1 MSFSSPF
8 GSAAKTQ
15 PFGLG
20 VNSATTSSP
29 FGGSSLGTSA
39 FQSNAA
45 KPAFGGFSPP
55 ASSAPAFGAVST
67 ASPFAAPA
75 ATTMGSF
82 GTSTSQFGTANNAFG
97 AKPAFGAPTTNTLT
111 GWQGSTPTTNNGFL
125 STNTSA
131 PQNTF
136 GGGVGFGFGGQNTAA
151 QKPAFGS
158 TSTPFGAT
166 ATNMNTL
173 GSGLGSTFGT
183 NQSAFGATATSQPT
197 FGVSGTTQP
206 AFGTAATTPAFGANP
221 SPFGFGASSTV
232 PSQGN
237 MFGGQST
244 SSAMNMGAS
253 TPFGGGGNLFGA
265 TSAATPFGGAAS
277 QPTTTGAFG
286 GSQPFGQL
294 QNNSTSNAFG
304 LSQPSAGG
312 MFGAAPA
319 SNTGFGAF
327 GQSGALSAAGGTGNP
342 PFKPTQIT
350 DTVKGVSSSFNLQV
364 ITGMQP
370 YSAKSFEELRVEDY
384 RRGNK
389 TASTG
394 GGFGSTI
401 GTGAFGQQSSAFGAS
416 TTPTTNIFGGGAGAA
431 PAFGTFGASA
441 TPSTQG
447 MQFGS
452 TASPFGATT
461 QTTAGGFGTA
471 PGSTTF
477 GTAAPTSAFGS
488 AVSTP
493 SFGALGSN
501 FSFGKPATGFGS
513 TSTTTQS
520 APTGGMTFGG
530 FGTPASAPTSA
541 FGAPATNSFGFGATS
556 ATNSIKPAG
565 GGFGTTPA
573 PSFGTGLSFGSAATP
588 GFGLGST
595 TSLTAAPATTPTV
608 GSGFGGGFGFNLSSA
623 PSTMP
628 SFSLNNGG
636 LGGGMNQTIQQGG
649 FSNALGQTPA
659 VSQLAAPP
667 VISIDQKIDFL
678 AKKTNELAKEAKE
691 KSESVAPT
699 RSFAGFGASN
709 IASSKSAAPPTKLLP
724 RGIKKP
730 MLSSSLSMDKKFTNG
745 SKDNDQVLSSISPS
759 SFPVMR
765 SAKSLV
771 VSSMS
776 SPAPFDDLPLP
787 PSHHPALQ
795 TPLREGVNRS
805 YDGLNNRIVEDA
817 TGLTPIVSSTPTVPI
832 KTASSQSHQ
841 VNDDDLSITADR
853 LDQQQDL
860 DRLEE
865 SQLDVIKD
873 VAPKLERV
881 GYFTSPDI
889 QVLKKMSSAD
899 LSRVRSF
906 TVFRPNVGKI
916 EWEGL
921 TDVRNLDLDAI
932 VNIEPRE
939 VFVYK
944 DVDPPVQGTGLN
956 KAAIITLY
964 GVLSKPPLTAENK
977 AKFQT
982 KLKAFCASN
991 DATFLSYNDESG
1003 EWTFEVQHFSR
1014 YGFTDDDDKDS
1025 DGTMQ
1030 TPVEEEKE
1038 MISDFRNKRK
1048 LSADISKSNI
1058 ATNDE
1063 PASELEGLKKL
1074 KTILLRSTKTVEESS
1089 RVHSEARTLDA
1100 SIFSPIDKH
1109 AQSFLSSRSF
1119 DNVMDIS
1126 TSKELVPSMMNTA
1139 EIVDM
1144 SEASASMRMQ
1154 ATAPAF
1160 LPLEESP
1167 IVKGLLDAKQNALKT
1182 RGLFVPSRKQLS
1194 YSKTDLT
1201 DNLRT
1206 GPMGN
1211 AYVAMGRSF
1220 RVGWSHDGRI
1230 VHPGKFFT
1238 EGKDSGFAKEQR
1250 VVVEKIDCCG
1260 WARSGWK
1267 SVAPMTNIQH
1277 LLTALRCSS
1286 TFVNE
1291 NGASKWL
1298 VPQMLTEDFSSNQS
1312 FHALLKNLRR
1322 CTLLSTTDHPDWTLE
1337 KAISLVDAV
1346 FGQEIL
1352 CGSHSPDWMTSIDN
1366 SDDHPEKYQRRR
1378 EAISSW
1384 FESVT
1389 KHIVSGMR

>member
-1 MSFSSPF
+1 
-8 GSAAKTQ
+8 
-15 PFGLG
+15 
-20 VNSATTSSP
+20 
-29 FGGSSLGTSA
+29 
-39 FQSNAA
+39 
-45 KPAFGGFSPP
+45 
-55 ASSAPAFGAVST
+55 
-67 ASPFAAPA
+67 
-75 ATTMGSF
+75 
-82 GTSTSQFGTANNAFG
+82 
-97 AKPAFGAPTTNTLT
+97 
-111 GWQGSTPTTNNGFL
+111 
-125 STNTSA
+125 
-131 PQNTF
+131 
-136 GGGVGFGFGGQNTAA
+136 
-151 QKPAFGS
+151 
-158 TSTPFGAT
+158 
-166 ATNMNTL
+166 
-173 GSGLGSTFGT
+173 
-183 NQSAFGATATSQPT
+183 
-197 FGVSGTTQP
+197 
-206 AFGTAATTPAFGANP
+206 
-221 SPFGFGASSTV
+221 
-232 PSQGN
+232 
-237 MFGGQST
+237 
-244 SSAMNMGAS
+244 
-253 TPFGGGGNLFGA
+253 
-265 TSAATPFGGAAS
+265 
-277 QPTTTGAFG
+277 
-286 GSQPFGQL
+286 
-294 QNNSTSNAFG
+294 
-304 LSQPSAGG
+304 
-312 MFGAAPA
+312 
-319 SNTGFGAF
+319 
-327 GQSGALSAAGGTGNP
+327 
-342 PFKPTQIT
+342 
-350 DTVKGVSSSFNLQV
+350 
-364 ITGMQP
+364 MQP
-370 YSAKSFEELRVEDY
+370 YSAKSFEELRLEDY

-389 TASTG
+389 TPSSG

-401 GTGAFGQQSSAFGAS
+401 GTGAFGQQSSAFGTS
-416 TTPTTNIFGGGAGAA
+416 TTSTTNIFGGGAAAA
-431 PAFGTFGASA
+431 PAFGTFAASA

-461 QTTAGGFGTA
+461 QTTGGGFGTA
-471 PGSTTF
+471 PAGSTTF

-488 AVSTP
+488 AASTP

-501 FSFGKPATGFGS
+501 FSFGKPTTGFGS

-520 APTGGMTFGG
+520 APTGGMAFGG
-530 FGTPASAPTSA
+530 FGTPASAPTTT
-541 FGAPATNSFGFGATS
+541 FGAPSATSFGFGATS
-556 ATNSIKPAG
+556 TTSSIKPAG

-573 PSFGTGLSFGSAATP
+573 PSFGTGLSFGSATTP

-595 TSLTAAPATTPTV
+595 TSLTAAPATTPSV
-608 GSGFGGGFGFNLSSA
+608 GSGFSGGSFGFNLSSA

-628 SFSLNNGG
+628 SFSLSNSG
-636 LGGGMNQTIQQGG
+636 LGGGITQTIPPAG
-649 FSNALGQTPA
+649 FSNPLAQTPV

-691 KSESVAPT
+691 KTECVAP
-699 RSFAGFGASN
+699 RSFAGFGSN
-709 IASSKSAAPPTKLLP
+709 IASSKSAALPTKLLP

-730 MLSSSLSMDKKFTNG
+730 MFSSSLSMDKKLANG
-745 SKDNDQVLSSISPS
+745 SKDNDQVLSSISPP
-759 SFPVMR
+759 SFPIMR

-787 PSHHPALQ
+787 PLHHPALQ

-832 KTASSQSHQ
+832 KSVSSQPRQ

-860 DRLEE
+860 DRLDD
-865 SQLDVIKD
+865 SQLEAIKD
-873 VAPKLERV
+873 VAPKMERV

-906 TVFRPNVGKI
+906 TIFRPNVGKI

-944 DVDPPVQGTGLN
+944 DIDPPAQGTGLN
-956 KAAIITLY
+956 KPAIITLY

-977 AKFQT
+977 TKFQA

-1014 YGFTDDDDKDS
+1014 YGFTDEDDKDG

-1048 LSADISKSNI
+1048 LSVDASKTNI
-1058 ATNDE
+1058 ATNDD

-1074 KTILLRSTKTVEESS
+1074 KTILLRSAKTVEESL
-1089 RVHSEARTLDA
+1089 RVNSEARTLDA
-1100 SIFSPIDKH
+1100 STSIFSPIDKH

-1126 TSKELVPSMMNTA
+1126 TSKELVPSITM
-1139 EIVDM
+1139 VDM
-1144 SEASASMRMQ
+1144 SEPSASMPMQ
-1154 ATAPAF
+1154 ATVPAF
-1160 LPLEESP
+1160 LSLEESP

-1182 RGLFVPSRKQLS
+1182 RGLFVPNRKQLS
-1194 YSKTDLT
+1194 YSKAYLT
-1201 DNLRT
+1201 DDKSRA

-1211 AYVAMGRSF
+1211 AYIAMGRSF

-1238 EGKDSGFAKEQR
+1238 KSEDPGFAKEQR
-1250 VVVEKIDCCG
+1250 VVIEKIDCCG
-1260 WARSGWK
+1260 WACSCWK
-1267 SVAPMTNIQH
+1267 SVAPMTNIQL

-1286 TFVNE
+1286 KFVNE

-1298 VPQMLTEDFSSNQS
+1298 IPRILTEDFLSNQS
-1312 FHALLKNLRR
+1312 FHALLKNLKR
-1322 CTLLSTTDHPDWTLE
+1322 CKLLSTTDHPDWTLE

-1352 CGSHSPDWMTSIDN
+1352 CDSHSPDWMASIDN
-1366 SDDHPEKYQRRR
+1366 GNDHPEKYQRRR
-1378 EAISSW
+1378 EAISNW
-1384 FESVT
+1384 FESAT
-1389 KHIVSGMR
+1389 KHIVSGM